1 MPGDAQ
7 HTAPPS
13 PPAVICSGAI
23 RQRDPPQ
30 FSGAD
35 DQDVEDWL
43 SSFERVSAYNRWDE
57 VTKLSNAG
65 FSLRGVAEQWFL
77 NHPADRSTWTA
88 FTTNITRVFGRP
100 AVRKLLAEQRLRERA
115 QQAGETFTCYIED
128 VVDLCRRAN
137 PSMPEQDTVKHILKG
152 IDEDAFQMLL
162 AKNPQN
168 VSEVV
173 SLCQSYEELRRQ
185 RTLTRRRLSQRDDPL
200 CALEVDGNP
209 SLLRRIK
216 ELIREEVAR
225 QISLLPCLPQQSS
238 PTQDPAQSSPLHQII
253 RAQVADAISA
263 APEPLPVT
271 PPLCYAEVAARTPAH
286 AYVPRRRPQ
295 PPPHLTQPYREPRTF
310 SGNEGYDFG
319 EWLVH
324 YDRVSKF
331 NHWDAAAKRANVEVF
346 LTGTALTWFENH
358 EAKLTTWDRLHNTT
372 RWTTAPIPIAWS
384 PRSIPFAGKLAG
396 ATDGGVNNTFK
407 TVATDTV
414 LTTDTAIAEEAAIAM
429 AATTTQSDYVTILP
443 DSQEACRNF
452 L

>member
-253 RAQVADAISA
+253 REQVADAISA
-263 APEPLPVT
+263 APEPLPVA
-271 PPLCYAEVAARTPAH
+271 PSLCYAEVAARTPAH

-295 PPPHLTQPYREPRTF
+295 PPPHLTQVRPSPLHTNPWRTPDNRPICFSCRIPGHVARYCRRGIPPPGDAYWRPAYADNAYVPYRPYNDAHAEPPYSPPSRDELS
-310 SGNEGYDFG
+310 SGA
-319 EWLVH
+319 
-324 YDRVSKF
+324 RRSVSP
-331 NHWDAAAKRANVEVF
+331 R
-346 LTGTALTWFENH
+346 
-358 EAKLTTWDRLHNTT
+358 R
-372 RWTTAPIPIAWS
+372 RSISPMRRRPTAP
-384 PRSIPFAGKLAG
+384 
-396 ATDGGVNNTFK
+396 
-407 TVATDTV
+407 
-414 LTTDTAIAEEAAIAM
+414 EE
-429 AATTTQSDYVTILP
+429 
-443 DSQEACRNF
+443 N
-452 L
+452 